1 MYQGR
6 PIQKKNAAL
15 VLRSVCSTFFSKFCS
30 GMWTSTRG
38 WARVVA
44 RNPTTVTVPA
54 MSNE

>member
-44 RNPTTVTVPA
+44 RNPTKVTVPA